1 MSEIADFLRA
11 RIAER
16 RALAVAASPGPWHAN
31 EEHDE
36 VVAVDGIT
44 VADGFALS
52 GRQLRATV
60 DHIAANDPE
69 DVIAGCDA
77 KLALIDEIEPLLPAE
92 PEPDPQVPETG
103 WCCSGYVSECPLC
116 PQYGTSLIDPCPG
129 HPGTGENKTRVVE
142 SQLHA
147 LTSHPAY
154 EYRTTT
160 GPRKQWDDIDQP
172 PCDDSGDPD
181 PSWERNIDAGRPG
194 QGWDRFDYTE
204 ESYWRRPRS
213 DGPRLVYIPR
223 GLRIMAQPFAGHP
236 DHKGEE
242 WAP

>member
-69 DVIAGCDA
+69 AVIADCDA
-77 KLALIDEIEPLLPAE
+77 KLALIDELDV
-92 PEPDPQVPETG
+92 PDGPVLT
-103 WCCSGYVSECPLC
+103 
-116 PQYGTSLIDPCPG
+116 DP
-129 HPGTGENKTRVVE
+129 
-142 SQLHA
+142 QLHA
-147 LTSHPAY
+147 RFAHPAW
-154 EYRTTT
+154 EYRVTE
-160 GPRKQWDDIDQP
+160 GPRKQWDDADRP
-172 PCDDSGDPD
+172 PCDDNGDPE
-181 PSWERNIDAGRPG
+181 PGWERNTDAGRD
-194 QGWDRFDYTE
+194 GWERWDNTE
-204 ESYWRRPRS
+204 ESYWRRLRP
-213 DGPRLVYIPR
+213 DGPRPVHIPR
-223 GLRIMAQPFAGHP
+223 PLRILAKPFVGHP